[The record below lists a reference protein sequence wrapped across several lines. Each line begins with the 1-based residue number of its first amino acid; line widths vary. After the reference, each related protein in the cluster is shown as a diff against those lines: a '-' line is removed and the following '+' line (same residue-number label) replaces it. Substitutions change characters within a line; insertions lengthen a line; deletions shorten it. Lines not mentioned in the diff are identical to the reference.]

1 MKTADSKFLFTAPS
15 SMKVATGAANQS
27 GLPKSNLFLLE
38 GAMDGYSTVHD
49 LIAVGKS
56 YGEAGQIPSYKI
68 PTGKKN
74 KDICGYLSFSSG
86 TTGLPKAVMISHQN
100 VIAQCMQVQQCTPPD
115 STHILAVLPLFHSKQ
130 PCSDLRSACANV
142 LRSHWPRSPTPS
154 PSPAKCRDHY
164 DTHLHHASHARS
176 DSKVQAKGTLA
187 RPATSD
193 PPRPGFHRR
202 PV

>member
-15 SMKVATGAANQS
+15 SMEVATGAAQQS

-38 GAMDGYSTVHD
+38 GDLEGYSTIHD
-49 LIAVGKS
+49 LIAIGKN

-115 STHILAVLPLFHSKQ
+115 STHILAVLPLFHSEN
-130 PCSDLRSACANV
+130 SRL
-142 LRSHWPRSPTPS
+142 
-154 PSPAKCRDHY
+154 
-164 DTHLHHASHARS
+164 
-176 DSKVQAKGTLA
+176 KVWT
-187 RPATSD
+187 
-193 PPRPGFHRR
+193 
-202 PV
+202 